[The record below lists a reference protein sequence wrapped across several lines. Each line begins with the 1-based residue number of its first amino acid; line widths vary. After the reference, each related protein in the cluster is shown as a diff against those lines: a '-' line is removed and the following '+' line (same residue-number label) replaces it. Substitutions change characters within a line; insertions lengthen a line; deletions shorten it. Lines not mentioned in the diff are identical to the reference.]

1 MLDAFKGWFGDRK
14 QTLEDLSL
22 DEMRK
27 EKIRLDQE
35 EKKLMLRLDQIEADK
50 KKVFLMGRE
59 EPSERKKMV
68 LARKFKELDVQAK
81 SMERNLQYFS
91 KQLRII
97 NGFMNLKENRRIL
110 QESGLTAIISN
121 MDLQELQIYVDQ
133 ASIDGTF
140 QLEKLQ
146 EVLGTLEEGSSIT
159 GEIPEDRDVTEV
171 YRMMEAASRVEDDAE
186 IDALLNEANVALT
199 QDEEADEEF

>member
-59 EPSERKKMV
+59 EASERKKMV

>member
-35 EKKLMLRLDQIEADK
+35 EKKLMLRLDQIEEQK

>member
-1 MLDAFKGWFGDRK
+1 MLDALKGWFGDRK

-159 GEIPEDRDVTEV
+159 GDIPEDRDVMEV
-171 YRMMEAASRVEDDAE
+171 FRLMETASTVEDDAE
-186 IDALLNEANVALT
+186 IDALLNKANVTLT

>member
-1 MLDAFKGWFGDRK
+1 MLDALKGWFGDRK